1 MYPFFFFWNCFIIL
15 IFFNLQRARYC
26 ARPVFFTFDEE
37 EITSRLHV
45 EVPSDLSD
53 FVNALNVKD
62 IVRIRGALE
71 YSRED
76 CCIALKIE
84 KIEVVDDAGVS
95 VKIEQ

>member
-1 MYPFFFFWNCFIIL
+1 MFYNPNF
-15 IFFNLQRARYC
+15 FFNLQRARYC